1 MEKNLQH
8 LRTDLAVECL
18 DLNESDSSGIS
29 HYEETID
36 EIPVT
41 RVKIKTESAS
51 KSIGKPIGEY
61 ITVETTPFYRFT
73 SDLESQVTVVA
84 NEIKKL
90 LPEGLV
96 LVVGLGNSAITP
108 DALGPEVIQLIF
120 ATRHLKTNI
129 KDISG
134 FENLRSTAS
143 VAPGVLGQTGIETA
157 EIISGIVNEIK
168 PSAVIVIDALASREL
183 VRLGATVQISDT
195 GITPGSGVANH
206 RKALTKETLGVPVIS
221 IGVPTVVDVNT
232 IAQDLTGGQ
241 EVSLTYKNSMMVTP
255 REIDTIIENAAKT
268 IAFGINLA
276 LQPNF
281 SLDEIISLVN

>member
-18 DLNESDSSGIS
+18 DINESDSSGIS

>member
-29 HYEETID
+29 HYEETIG

>member
-29 HYEETID
+29 HCEETID

-241 EVSLTYKNSMMVTP
+241 EVCLTYKNSMMVTP

>member
-18 DLNESDSSGIS
+18 DLNKSDSSGIS